1 MADQQGTDLNL
12 PNPEETFRSMAEVA
26 ERSQRL
32 VSEWL
37 SRNGMVSPTGKWA
50 DPLGI
55 GNRFFELTTRMMAYP
70 AKVVQAQVSLWHSYM
85 ALWQNTTSHLLGQD
99 THPAGDAKERH
110 FSSDAW
116 EPNEVFD
123 YVKQSFLLAHRWL
136 NETTRNFPALDQRT
150 IDQIEFFSQQFAD
163 AMSPRGFAFTNP
175 EVLRTA
181 IETGGE
187 NLIDGL
193 KNILGTLERGMPLAT
208 GGVSSAAP
216 FEVGQDVAA
225 TPGKVVFRN
234 SIMELIQY
242 APTTDEVLR
251 RPLLLVP
258 EWINRF
264 YLFDLRPETSWIRWA
279 VGRGHTV
286 FAISWAEPDG
296 SEGARGFEDYT
307 TDGVNAAL
315 AAIERATGER
325 AVNAVGYAMGGAILA
340 AAMAYDA
347 ARNEGR
353 IASGTLLAT
362 LLDLSEPGEI
372 GMLAQELSASFLDDR
387 TSAVGGGDATRFAS
401 SFSLLR
407 ENDLIWSFVVNS
419 YLTGSDAFPSDLVAW
434 NADLP
439 RIPEAML
446 RDYLHDIYQ
455 RNALSVPGGMTIAG
469 EPIDLSKIKA
479 PTYFLAAREDYIAPW
494 RSVYAGT
501 AFLSGPKRFT
511 LTASGH
517 VSGIVN
523 PANGGRYGHWTS
535 ATLPPT
541 ADDWLAVARPREG
554 SWWTDW
560 DTWIKRRSGKD
571 RVAARKPGSRKLKP
585 LGDGPGTYI
594 VVREQPLMS

>member
-26 ERSQRL
+26 ERSQQL

-37 SRNGMVSPTGKWA
+37 TRNGMMSPPGNWA

-55 GNRFFELTTRMMAYP
+55 GNRFFELTMRMMAYP
-70 AKVVQAQVSLWHSYM
+70 AKVMQAQVSLWHNYM

-99 THPAGDAKERH
+99 VGNEPDTGRH
-110 FSSDAW
+110 FSSDTW
-116 EPNEVFD
+116 ETNEVFD
-123 YVKQSFLLAHRWL
+123 YVKQSFLLAHRWM
-136 NETTRNFPALDQRT
+136 NDATRGITPLDQRT
-150 IDQIEFFSQQFAD
+150 LDQIGFFSQQFAD
-163 AMSPRGFAFTNP
+163 ALSPKAFAFTNP

-187 NLIDGL
+187 NLIVGF
-193 KNILGTLERGMPLAT
+193 KNILGTLERGMLPVRGGPSASNFEIGKHVAT
-208 GGVSSAAP
+208 
-216 FEVGQDVAA
+216 

-234 SIMELIQY
+234 DIMELIQY

-251 RPLLLVP
+251 RPLLIVP

-279 VGRGHTV
+279 VERGHTV
-286 FAISWAEPDG
+286 FAISWADPDG
-296 SEGARGFEDYT
+296 SEYARGFAHYT

-325 AVNAVGYAMGGAILA
+325 EVNAVGYAMGGTILA
-340 AAMAYDA
+340 AAMAFDA
-347 ARNEGR
+347 ARDEHR
-353 IASGTLLAT
+353 IASGTLLST

-372 GMLAQELSASFLDDR
+372 GMLAQELSASFLDDPA
-387 TSAVGGGDATRFAS
+387 SAVGGGDATQFAS

-419 YLTGSDAFPSDLVAW
+419 YLTGGDAFPADLVAW
-434 NADLP
+434 NADSP
-439 RIPEAML
+439 RIPHAML
-446 RDYLHDIYQ
+446 RDYLRDIYQ

-469 EPIDLSKIKA
+469 EPIDLGKIKV
-479 PTYFLAAREDYIAPW
+479 PTYFLAAREDHIAPW

-501 AFLSGPKRFT
+501 KFVSGPKRFT
-511 LTASGH
+511 LSASGH
-517 VSGIVN
+517 VSAIVN
-523 PANGGRYGHWTS
+523 PPDGGRYGHWTS

-541 ADDWLAVARPREG
+541 ADDWLAVARPRES
-554 SWWTDW
+554 SWWPDW

-571 RVAARKPGSRKLKP
+571 RIPARKPGSRKAKP
-585 LGDGPGTYI
+585 LADAPGTY
-594 VVREQPLMS
+594 VLSGS